1 MRWFAIDVK
10 ESRERASRGAR
21 PLVGAVKDGLHS
33 DFRQTII
40 LQTWTTAADSWIS
53 DEVLDRRISSKRTE
67 AHARDADVRLRAW
80 HLPGCFSSHAFVG
93 G

>member
-10 ESRERASRGAR
+10 ESRERARDGAR

-40 LQTWTTAADSWIS
+40 LQT
-53 DEVLDRRISSKRTE
+53 
-67 AHARDADVRLRAW
+67 
-80 HLPGCFSSHAFVG
+80 
-93 G
+93 